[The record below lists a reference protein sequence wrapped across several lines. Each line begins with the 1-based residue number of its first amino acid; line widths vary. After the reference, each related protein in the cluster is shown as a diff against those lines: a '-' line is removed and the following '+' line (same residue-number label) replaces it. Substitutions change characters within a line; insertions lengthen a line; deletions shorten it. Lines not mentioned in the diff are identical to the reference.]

1 MFIVIIDMLCIV
13 DGARAG
19 PDGPKEA
26 AFVCHIG
33 VSGSKHQSPQSVTRY
48 PKAILMLL
56 SRVVNRDNPC
66 RELHES
72 GAIRSNT
79 MTLLANQL

>member
-33 VSGSKHQSPQSVTRY
+33 VSGSKHQSPQSVTCY

-56 SRVVNRDNPC
+56 STATRTTRAVNYTKVVQFAQTP
-66 RELHES
+66 
-72 GAIRSNT
+72 
-79 MTLLANQL
+79 

>member
-48 PKAILMLL
+48 PKSILMLTYVNL
-56 SRVVNRDNPC
+56 RATTRAVNYTKVVQFAQTP
-66 RELHES
+66 
-72 GAIRSNT
+72 
-79 MTLLANQL
+79 

>member
-1 MFIVIIDMLCIV
+1 MFIVIIDMLCSV

-56 SRVVNRDNPC
+56 CQPPRQPVP
-66 RELHES
+66 
-72 GAIRSNT
+72 
-79 MTLLANQL
+79 

>member
-56 SRVVNRDNPC
+56 SKPRCPMMPTRAVNYTKVVQFAQTP
-66 RELHES
+66 
-72 GAIRSNT
+72 
-79 MTLLANQL
+79 

>member
-1 MFIVIIDMLCIV
+1 MRGAFYIVFIVIIDMLCIV

-56 SRVVNRDNPC
+56 STATTRAVNYTKVVQFAQTP
-66 RELHES
+66 
-72 GAIRSNT
+72 
-79 MTLLANQL
+79 

>member
-56 SRVVNRDNPC
+56 CLTSATTRAVNYTKVVQFAQTP
-66 RELHES
+66 
-72 GAIRSNT
+72 
-79 MTLLANQL
+79 